1 MRAIRIPMSRTL
13 GVPHIKMLSY
23 TAIIIKNVAGCMILD
38 HNGIVTLSS
47 VMIFASRNGQ
57 SIVVENE
64 VYAKP
69 WHKQLKHLVSGTMEW
84 SFA

>member
-1 MRAIRIPMSRTL
+1 MSRTL

-57 SIVVENE
+57 SIVVENMSIKLICHIHVTNE
-64 VYAKP
+64 RR
-69 WHKQLKHLVSGTMEW
+69 LL
-84 SFA
+84 

>member
-1 MRAIRIPMSRTL
+1 MSRTL

-57 SIVVENE
+57 SIE
-64 VYAKP
+64 VYSQHDRARPDKG
-69 WHKQLKHLVSGTMEW
+69 KRSCGRLL
-84 SFA
+84 